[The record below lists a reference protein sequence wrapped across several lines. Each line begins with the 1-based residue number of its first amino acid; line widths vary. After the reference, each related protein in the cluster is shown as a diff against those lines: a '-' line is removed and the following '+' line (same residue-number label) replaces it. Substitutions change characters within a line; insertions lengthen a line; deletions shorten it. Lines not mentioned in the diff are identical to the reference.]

1 MQVFCAIQPKE
12 PLGGRLDGL
21 VALTS
26 GLDNTSVSRLEQP
39 YDALSLQAKESLH
52 SLERTVGLSENRKAL
67 RASIKKGETS
77 RNPDEKLIN
86 WEKYARIASII
97 KVLIESQRASDVTP
111 DIELQSWLEKRP

>member
-12 PLGGRLDGL
+12 PLGGRRLSSDHATSFPAGMLDGL

-67 RASIKKGETS
+67 RASILSSWPPFPRVISERPRLHRGE
-77 RNPDEKLIN
+77 
-86 WEKYARIASII
+86 
-97 KVLIESQRASDVTP
+97 
-111 DIELQSWLEKRP
+111 